1 MILLAAHGS
10 PDRRAQALARGLR
23 KGLERVLGVEV
34 LLGFIEHQ
42 SPTLLESTLELG
54 RRGGG
59 VVLPLLLL
67 EAVHR
72 KADLPLALEVARA
85 RHPEAR

>member
-10 PDRRAQALARGLR
+10 PDPRAQALARGLR

-54 RRGGG
+54 RRGGSRQG
-59 VVLPLLLL
+59 LLG
-67 EAVHR
+67 
-72 KADLPLALEVARA
+72 DPQG
-85 RHPEAR
+85 

>member
-10 PDRRAQALARGLR
+10 PDPRAQALAQGLR
-23 KGLERVLGVEV
+23 KGLERRLGEEV

-42 SPTLLESTLELG
+42 SPTLLESALELA

-67 EAVHR
+67 GAGHL
-72 KADLPLALEVARA
+72 KADLPLVLVAFWCCV
-85 RHPEAR
+85 